1 MIQTITTC
9 TLRDKA
15 AASRNQLVA
24 TGKNHNFFQNEYVLH
39 ENFTT
44 NNKLSIT
51 FLIINAIDC
60 LLLIELLLQHVKK
73 NFFLPVATCWL
84 RLVAALFLRIQVKWV
99 WIITTKQ
106 STDWSIQ
113 FCAKFDWLNC
123 FDANFKRNIF

>member
-60 LLLIELLLQHVKK
+60 LLLIELLLQHAKK
-73 NFFLPVATCWL
+73 KFFLPVATCWL

-99 WIITTKQ
+99 
-106 STDWSIQ
+106 
-113 FCAKFDWLNC
+113 
-123 FDANFKRNIF
+123 